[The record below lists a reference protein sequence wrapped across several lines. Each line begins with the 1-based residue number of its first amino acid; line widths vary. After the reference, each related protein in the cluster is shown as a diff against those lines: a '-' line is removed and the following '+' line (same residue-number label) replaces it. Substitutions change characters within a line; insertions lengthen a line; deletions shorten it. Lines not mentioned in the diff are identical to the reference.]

1 MRKYFHLLD
10 LLAEFGFSLNTHSP
24 TSPPPPPPP
33 LFFLLWTCTC
43 AVLFCIENINIA
55 RGWRLETKKSGL
67 CRKKA
72 LIMLETIV
80 LLEFEIN

>member
-1 MRKYFHLLD
+1 MRKYFH

-24 TSPPPPPPP
+24 TTPPPPHF
-33 LFFLLWTCTC
+33 FFLLWTCTC

-80 LLEFEIN
+80 LLEFESN

>member
-24 TSPPPPPPP
+24 I
-33 LFFLLWTCTC
+33 LLWTCTC

>member
-24 TSPPPPPPP
+24 TSPPPT
-33 LFFLLWTCTC
+33 FFFTMDMHC